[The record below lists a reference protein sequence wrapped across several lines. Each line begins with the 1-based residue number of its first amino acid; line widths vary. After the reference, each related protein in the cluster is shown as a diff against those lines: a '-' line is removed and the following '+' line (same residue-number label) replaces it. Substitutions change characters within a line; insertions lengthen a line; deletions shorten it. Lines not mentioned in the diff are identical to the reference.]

1 MKSFW
6 KIVRRLIHQL
16 ALSIGYLIIVAAI
29 LLAALFAIIE
39 ITETK
44 DSKEE
49 IRRETFNSEE
59 TVKEAIVEVDNAPP
73 EWPYCEY
80 TRNCR

>member
-44 DSKEE
+44 DNKEE

-59 TVKEAIVEVDNAPP
+59 TAKEAIVEVDNAPP

>member
-16 ALSIGYLIIVAAI
+16 ALSIGYLIIVAAL